1 MFQLKKTALVGLAI
15 STLALG
21 GCFGGGGS
29 DDDDDVPQETRVRE
43 QQKRI
48 DAGVFTVNETSL
60 PFNAFAETAPYNT
73 TNRWTGVLNGAAY
86 RVEVPENWNGM
97 LVMYAHGFRSND
109 DAKLYVDNPPMRQ
122 YLLDNGYAW
131 GASSY
136 STNYYDVRAGV
147 EDTNALALA
156 FTDIAAENGR
166 TLATPTKYYITGVSM
181 GGHITAAAI
190 EKETKETANNVV
202 NYAAAAPMCG
212 VVGDVELF
220 NYFAG
225 YTISMAEHAGVP
237 VEDFPL
243 TPDQANSKLA
253 TARSVLWN
261 DFANNQDADGLTAD
275 GQLLYETLKNLSGGE
290 RPIYREAFGDFQLLL
305 QSFAG
310 SNGTVEGVLL
320 DSVIDTT
327 NLTYRYE
334 TELGETLTTDEINF
348 NSMIVKAE
356 PVADA
361 NALRDDG
368 LRWIPTVKG
377 DFDIPVVTVHT
388 TGDLFVPF
396 VMEQIYRQRAIEN
409 GNDDLLVQRAVRS
422 PGHCEFTAAE
432 ITATFDAMIQWE
444 QKGIKPDGEDDDILD
459 PAKVA
464 DDNFGCTYTING
476 PVNRPANVLIRND
489 LPACTPAAPVL

>member
-1 MFQLKKTALVGLAI
+1 MFEFKKTALIGLAI
-15 STLALG
+15 SSLALT
-21 GCFGGGGS
+21 GCLSSGGG
-29 DDDDDVPQETRVRE
+29 DDDEEPARVRE

-48 DAGVFTVNETSL
+48 DAKFFKPVQETTADFTVLRDE
-60 PFNAFAETAPYNT
+60 APYNT
-73 TNRWTGVLNGAAY
+73 TDRWVGVLNGAAY
-86 RVEVPENWNGM
+86 RVEVPENWNGN
-97 LVMYAHGFRSND
+97 LVMYAHGFRGQGSD
-109 DAKLYVDNPPMRQ
+109 LTVDNAPMRE

-131 GASSY
+131 AASSY

-156 FTDIAAENGR
+156 FNDIAAENGR

-225 YTISMAEHAGVP
+225 YTISMAKHAGVP
-237 VEDFPL
+237 IDDFPL
-243 TPDQANSKLA
+243 TADQAASKLA
-253 TARSVLWN
+253 TARSVLWS
-261 DFANNQDADGLTAD
+261 DFANDKSADGLTAD
-275 GQLLYETLKNLSGGE
+275 GELLYETLKNLSGGE
-290 RPIYREAFGDFQLLL
+290 RPIYREAFGEWQLLL

-310 SNGTVEGVLL
+310 SDGTVDGILL
-320 DSVIDTT
+320 DSVVDT
-327 NLTYRYE
+327 NGLTYRYE
-334 TELGETLTTDEINF
+334 TEMGEPLTTDEINF

-356 PVADA
+356 PVPGA
-361 NALRDDG
+361 NDLRDDG
-368 LRWIPTVKG
+368 LRWVPTVKG
-377 DFDIPVVTVHT
+377 DFDVPVVSVHT

-396 VMEQIYRQRAIEN
+396 IMEQMYRQRAIEN

-432 ITATFDAMIQWE
+432 VTATFDAMIQWE
-444 QKGIKPDGEDDDILD
+444 QNGIKPGGDDDDILD

-464 DDNFGCTYTING
+464 DDDFGCTYTING
-476 PVNRPANVLIRND
+476 PVNRPSNYLIRDD
-489 LPACTPAAPVL
+489 LPACTPAVPVL

>member
-1 MFQLKKTALVGLAI
+1 MFKLKKTALIGLAI

-21 GCFGGGGS
+21 GCLSSGGGG
-29 DDDDDVPQETRVRE
+29 DDEEARIRE

-48 DAGVFTVNETSL
+48 DADFFVPVEETAADFTAYKDE
-60 PFNAFAETAPYNT
+60 APYNT
-73 TNRWTGVLNGAAY
+73 TDRWVGVLDGAAY
-86 RVEVPENWNGM
+86 RVEVPENWNGY
-97 LVMYAHGFRSND
+97 LVMYAHGFRGQGST
-109 DAKLYVDNPPMRQ
+109 LTVDNAPMRE

-131 GASSY
+131 AASSY

-225 YTISMAEHAGVP
+225 YTISMAAHAGVP
-237 VEDFPL
+237 IDDFPL
-243 TPDQANSKLA
+243 TADQAASKLA
-253 TARSVLWN
+253 TARSVLWD
-261 DFANNQDADGLTAD
+261 DFANDPSPDGLTAD
-275 GQLLYETLKNLSGGE
+275 GELLYETLKNLSGGE
-290 RPIYREAFGDFQLLL
+290 RPIYREAFEEWQLLL

-310 SNGTVEGVLL
+310 SDGTVDGILL
-320 DSVIDTT
+320 DSVVDT
-327 NLTYRYE
+327 NGLTYRYE
-334 TELGETLTTDEINF
+334 TELGEPLTTDEINF
-348 NSMIVKAE
+348 NSMIVKAD
-356 PVADA
+356 PVPGA
-361 NALRDDG
+361 NDLRDDG
-368 LRWIPTVKG
+368 LRWIPTIKG
-377 DFDIPVVTVHT
+377 DFDVPVVTVHT

-432 ITATFDAMIQWE
+432 VTATFDAMIQWE
-444 QKGIKPDGEDDDILD
+444 QNGIKPTGEDDDILD

-464 DDNFGCTYTING
+464 DDNFGCTYTINDV
-476 PVNRPANVLIRND
+476 VNRPSNYLIRYD
-489 LPACTPAAPVL
+489 LPACEPAVPVL